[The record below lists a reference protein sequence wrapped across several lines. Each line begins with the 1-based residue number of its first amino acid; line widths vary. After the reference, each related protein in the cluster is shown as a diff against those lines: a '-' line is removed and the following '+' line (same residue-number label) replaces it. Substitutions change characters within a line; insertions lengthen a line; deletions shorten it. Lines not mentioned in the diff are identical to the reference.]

1 MPLRLGHGVVLRSH
15 TASRCRRLPV
25 RTVVRARALHFA
37 FAWRWGLS
45 SRGVKIG
52 LICFRLLRLFRL
64 RQRLQLFRDGRYSF
78 PERSKLLDRDRW
90 VFPGTLAAE
99 VVEVDDSIFKHWKQ
113 GIPNAI
119 GLVVNPTL
127 TFSVK
132 RIRLFVG
139 VRHSRNALLK
149 GRTNRAVGAFTV
161 IKPALRPREHG
172 DLALHPQF
180 LTV

>member
-1 MPLRLGHGVVLRSH
+1 MS
-15 TASRCRRLPV
+15 
-25 RTVVRARALHFA
+25 
-37 FAWRWGLS
+37 
-45 SRGVKIG
+45 
-52 LICFRLLRLFRL
+52 CFRLLRLFRL

-90 VFPGTLAAE
+90 VFPGTLA
-99 VVEVDDSIFKHWKQ
+99 VEVDGSIFKHWKQ
-113 GIPNAI
+113 LIPNAI
-119 GLVVNPTL
+119 GLIVNLTL

-139 VRHSRNALLK
+139 VFHSGNALLK
-149 GRTNRAVGAFTV
+149 GRTNRVVGACTV

-172 DLALHPQF
+172 DLTLYPQL